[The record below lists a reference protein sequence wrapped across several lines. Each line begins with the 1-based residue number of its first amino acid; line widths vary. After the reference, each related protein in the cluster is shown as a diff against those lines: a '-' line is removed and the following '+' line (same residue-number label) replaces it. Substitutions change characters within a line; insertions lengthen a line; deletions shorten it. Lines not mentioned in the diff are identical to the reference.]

1 MKLRT
6 NLMITWISGFFHII
20 LFLAFIK
27 FIFIFFSPIF
37 REEQFEIDFS
47 KWQSTIERL
56 EQEMHQFVRADIH
69 QFSTSPLIALNH
81 LKRFEDLN
89 FQCLTIEQRYVDIV
103 VAFVNNINTLK
114 ESYV

>member
-1 MKLRT
+1 
-6 NLMITWISGFFHII
+6 
-20 LFLAFIK
+20 
-27 FIFIFFSPIF
+27 
-37 REEQFEIDFS
+37 
-47 KWQSTIERL
+47 
-56 EQEMHQFVRADIH
+56 MHQFVRADIH

-89 FQCLTIEQRYVDIV
+89 FQCLTIEQRYVEIV

>member
-6 NLMITWISGFFHII
+6 NLMITWISGFFT
-20 LFLAFIK
+20 LFYFSHLLNLFSS
-27 FIFIFFSPIF
+27 FFPIF